1 MQRLLLLFVLILAAA
16 CLLSPGA
23 WTAGLKKGQTA
34 LQSAK
39 PLALAAEG
47 IRVITAPQARVV
59 TPTTSV
65 TQVYPSADVLP
76 ENLLQFHLHFSAPMS
91 RHPNP
96 AHLRLR
102 ASSGTLIEQPFLEIA
117 EQSWNRDHTR
127 LTLRIDPSRIKRGG
141 APQGKTGPALEA
153 GQQYTLEIDRA
164 WQDDRG
170 NPLKEDYAK
179 TFRVGPP
186 DQTPLDPATWKLQL
200 PPPDTHEPVILWL
213 PEPLDHA
220 LALRLIHLEN
230 AAGEILG
237 GTVTLPDQERR
248 WQFDP
253 DHVWR
258 RGQYAVVIEPALAD
272 LAGNKIGKAL
282 PPKLLEDVR
291 STKTT
296 ASVRL
301 PFKIE

>member
-1 MQRLLLLFVLILAAA
+1 MQRLSLLFVLILAAA
-16 CLLSPGA
+16 LQPSPGI
-23 WTAGLKKGQTA
+23 WPTDLKTGQA
-34 LQSAK
+34 EWQSAG
-39 PLALAAEG
+39 PRAVEPESNSWF
-47 IRVITAPQARVV
+47 ITSQARVR

-65 TQVYPSADVLP
+65 TQVYPSATVLP

-91 RHPNP
+91 RQPNN
-96 AHLRLR
+96 AHIRLR
-102 ASSGTLIEQPFLEIA
+102 ASNGRLIAQPFLEIT
-117 EQSWNRDHTR
+117 EQGWNRDHTR
-127 LTLRIDPSRIKRGG
+127 LTLRIDPSRINGGG
-141 APQGKTGPALEA
+141 APLGKAGPALEA

-164 WQDDRG
+164 WQDDQG
-170 NPLKEDYAK
+170 NPLKEGYAK

-186 DQTPLDPATWKLQL
+186 DETPLDPATWKWQL
-200 PPPDTHEPVILWL
+200 PPPDSHEPVILLL

-220 LALRLIHLEN
+220 LALRLINLEN

-237 GTVTLPDQERR
+237 GTITLPDQERR

-258 RGQYAVVIEPALAD
+258 RGHYTVVIETTLAD
-272 LAGNKIGKAL
+272 LAGNNLGKAL
-282 PPKLLEDVR
+282 LPKRLEDTR
-291 STKTT
+291 NAKPA